1 MNVAIVGGGPAGLMA
16 AEAAAAAGAEV
27 TIYDA
32 MPTPGRKLLRAGV
45 GGLNLTRDEPLPQFL
60 DHYAAAR
67 NRLEPHLDAFGPE
80 AVRAWAEGLGED
92 TFVGSS
98 GRVFPKAMK
107 SAPLLRAWLS
117 RLAELGVTLKS
128 RHRWTGW
135 DGDALAFATPDG
147 EVRVNAPA
155 TVLALG
161 GPTWPRLGGGDTW
174 SLLLAAKGV
183 ALAPW
188 QPANCGFD
196 VDWSPHFAE
205 RFAGTP
211 IATATFAVDGVSVR
225 GSAVITATGIEGGA
239 IYALSASLRD
249 AIAAE
254 GSAILTV
261 DLAPDR
267 TEADLARALSRP
279 RGAKSMA
286 THLKRAG
293 LEGVRA
299 GLPREATPGFDA
311 LPPAAQAHAIKA
323 ARLACRRPR
332 PLDEAISAAGGVIWD
347 NVDDTLMLKAV
358 PGVFCAGEM
367 LDWEAPTG
375 GYLLTACLALGR
387 AAGANAAGYAISS
400 TGCTVDEIHDLA

>member
-27 TIYDA
+27 TIFDA

-45 GGLNLTRDEPLPQFL
+45 GGLNLTRDEPLPAFL
-60 DHYAAAR
+60 ARYGAAEG
-67 NRLEPHLDAFGPE
+67 RLAPYLAAFGPD
-80 AVRAWAEGLGED
+80 AVRGWADGLGEE

-107 SAPLLRAWLS
+107 SAPLLRGWLA
-117 RLAELGVTLKS
+117 RLAEMGVTLKL
-128 RHRWTGW
+128 RHRWIGW
-135 DGDALAFATPDG
+135 DGDALAFDAPEG
-147 EVRVNAPA
+147 RVTAFAPA

-161 GPTWPRLGGGDTW
+161 GPSWPRLGGGDGW
-174 SLLLAAKGV
+174 SPLLAARGV
-183 ALAPW
+183 GFSPW

-196 VDWSPHFAE
+196 VAWSAHFAE

-211 IATATFAVDGVSVR
+211 IPTATFSFGNASVR
-225 GSAVITATGIEGGA
+225 GGAVITATGIEGGA
-239 IYALSASLRD
+239 IYALSAPLRD
-249 AIAAE
+249 ALALH
-254 GSAILTV
+254 GTAILTL

-267 TEADLARALSRP
+267 TEADLTQALARP

-286 THLKRAG
+286 THLKRCG
-293 LEGVRA
+293 LDGLRA
-299 GLPREATPGFDA
+299 GLPRETVPGFDG
-311 LPPAAQAHAIKA
+311 LPPAAQARAIKA
-323 ARLACRRPR
+323 APVALVRPR
-332 PLDEAISAAGGVIWD
+332 PLDEAISAAGGVRWES
-347 NVDDTLMLKAV
+347 VDDALMLKAL

-387 AAGANAAGYAISS
+387 AAGAAAAGFS
-400 TGCTVDEIHDLA
+400 TSPIG